1 MYLVI
6 PDLDYKLKKTQFF
19 CNGEDT
25 VTVLGVPDY
34 LYGIL
39 YTLLLAKCVFSESPR
54 QPLVWLGHKQMLN
67 KYKKQYLIIFY

>member
-6 PDLDYKLKKTQFF
+6 PDLDYKLKKPSFF
-19 CNGEDT
+19 AMAK
-25 VTVLGVPDY
+25 TVLGVPDY

-54 QPLVWLGHKQMLN
+54 QPLAWLGHKQMLN
-67 KYKKQYLIIFY
+67 KYKKQYLISFY